1 MSYAYNGVM
10 KLSQLPSQMLHY
22 AMFRKVI
29 TFLALTAL
37 FLGMAVVPI
46 EVHAPN
52 ATIRNFFDGIWWATT
67 TVTTV
72 GYGDRVPVTVP
83 GRIIGI
89 ALQIVGGLL
98 YGSLVGTFT
107 VYLNRTRDEFYWQRL
122 FARLDQQDKEIEDL
136 RQHLTYMVKKDTPA
150 EQHGQ
155 KHSESTK

>member
-1 MSYAYNGVM
+1 M

-22 AMFRKVI
+22 VLFRKVI
-29 TFLALTAL
+29 IFLSLTAL
-37 FLGMAVVPI
+37 FLGMVVVPL

-52 ATIRNFFDGIWWATT
+52 STIHNFFDGIWWAMT

-72 GYGDRVPVTVP
+72 GYGDKVPVTVP
-83 GRIIGI
+83 GRIVGI

-122 FARLDQQDKEIEDL
+122 FARLDQQDKVIEDL
-136 RQHLTYMVKKDTPA
+136 QQHLTYMVKKDTA
-150 EQHGQ
+150 TEQHGHTHA
-155 KHSESTK
+155 KTTK

>member
-1 MSYAYNGVM
+1 M
-10 KLSQLPSQMLHY
+10 KLSQLPSQMMHY
-22 AMFRKVI
+22 VMFRKVV

-46 EVHAPN
+46 EVHAPG
-52 ATIRNFFDGIWWATT
+52 ATIHNFFDGIWWATT

-83 GRIIGI
+83 GQIIGI

-122 FARLDQQDKEIEDL
+122 FARLDQQDKVIEDL
-136 RQHLTYMVKKDTPA
+136 QQHLTYMVKKDAT
-150 EQHGQ
+150 EQHDQ
-155 KHSESTK
+155 KHTESTK